1 MLFKKIKI
9 KILRIGLNLLV
20 YGFLGVILVFI
31 IPYLAI
37 LGLVSGVVMCVGFQ
51 LVVVGVIINIV
62 NHFSAKKR
70 ETSMEEESNMENSP
84 YTQE

>member
-1 MLFKKIKI
+1 MLFKKIKN
-9 KILRIGLNLLV
+9 KILRKGLNLFI
-20 YGFLGVILVFI
+20 YGFLGVLLVFI

-37 LGLVSGVVMCVGFQ
+37 IGLVSGVVMCVGFQ

-62 NHFSAKKR
+62 KCFSTKKR
-70 ETSMEEESNMENSP
+70 ETSIEEASNMENSP

>member
-1 MLFKKIKI
+1 MLFKKIKN

-20 YGFLGVILVFI
+20 YGFFGVILVFI

-70 ETSMEEESNMENSP
+70 ETSMEDASNMENSP

>member
-1 MLFKKIKI
+1 MLFKKIKN